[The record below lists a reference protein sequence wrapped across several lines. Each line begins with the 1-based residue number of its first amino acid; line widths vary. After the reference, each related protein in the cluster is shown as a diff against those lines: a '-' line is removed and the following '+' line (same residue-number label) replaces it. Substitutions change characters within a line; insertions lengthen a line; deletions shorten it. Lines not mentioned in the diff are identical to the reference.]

1 LQVYGSDLPAKLNQ
15 MLTSGIP
22 VTINSDDPAYFGP
35 AYLNDNY
42 EFIAR
47 VGALGPDQLA
57 QLAKNSFSAS
67 FIDDAAKAAAHGQID
82 EVLAAWKSEQQQQR
96 RRPLLVKWFAFV

>member
-1 LQVYGSDLPAKLNQ
+1 

-22 VTINSDDPAYFGP
+22 VTINSDDPAFFGP

-47 VGALGPDQLA
+47 VVALGPDQLA

-67 FIDDAAKAAAHGQID
+67 FFDDAAKVAAHRQIED
-82 EVLAAWKSEQQQQR
+82 VLAAWKSEQRQPK
-96 RRPLLVKWFAFV
+96 RPVLGKWFVFV